1 MKANKLILAAAFCA
15 VLSAVGVTITT
26 IGAEGMR
33 SSVLGLLILLGA
45 LGGSNLFWIIH
56 FFG

>member
-1 MKANKLILAAAFCA
+1 MEDKKIPYIVHEASMARYEWKERRLW
-15 VLSAVGVTITT
+15 IT
-26 IGAEGMR
+26 
-33 SSVLGLLILLGA
+33 LLILLGA

>member
-1 MKANKLILAAAFCA
+1 MSMEKISFEDHERVMKEYDRKERRLW
-15 VLSAVGVTITT
+15 IT
-26 IGAEGMR
+26 
-33 SSVLGLLILLGA
+33 LLILLGA